1 MGVFDNMRKQYEA
14 IKAAQAAAA
23 TPAPATP
30 AQPKDVLTTA
40 FGNLDISKT
49 KIDADTVG
57 GTLPYGVEFTIGNQ
71 TYKYI
76 PKEQVQNGG
85 LQSGKDAY
93 VWNWFLNKDNLSTFS
108 KNASSAD
115 MSNTSVA
122 KYLKDNNLGTQG
134 YLVLADKVPFDTQ
147 APQYVPDRTLNGLK
161 NVDGQVVAGL
171 AGGHGNSYYNAS
183 DSKVHDPYV
192 ESGSLFGVSAETI
205 SSIAPIAIAFAD

>member
-23 TPAPATP
+23 APAPATP

-40 FGNLDISKT
+40 FGNLDISKAQ
-49 KIDADTVG
+49 INASTVG
-57 GTLPYGVEFTIGNQ
+57 GTLPYAIEFNVGGQ
-71 TYKYI
+71 DYKYI
-76 PKEQVQNGG
+76 PKEEIQNGG

-122 KYLKDNNLGTQG
+122 KY
-134 YLVLADKVPFDTQ
+134 
-147 APQYVPDRTLNGLK
+147 
-161 NVDGQVVAGL
+161 
-171 AGGHGNSYYNAS
+171 
-183 DSKVHDPYV
+183 
-192 ESGSLFGVSAETI
+192 
-205 SSIAPIAIAFAD
+205 